1 MANNLFQKIAEIWLN
16 LKQKTQVVEGNS
28 IYGQSLA
35 AAAIE
40 AFDSNMGNFSTDW
53 LASGE
58 KLNKELVVCTALV
71 DPFVHSQLECIC
83 EKSSNVRM
91 RPVEGYRY
99 AKGKYFVFEKIILKL
114 QVDIAET
121 LSQAD
126 MENADGSS
134 HKFGWRLWS
143 TRDSQCSR
151 CAFSVESKIIRW
163 QPLSTHDSSDKDGSE
178 KCRRQLLSTDHVS
191 RRRGIN
197 VDERCNVSSL
207 FDQVDEMHMCR
218 KTQVAE
224 QLLLVDQVH

>member
-99 AKGKYFVFEKIILKL
+99 AKGKYFVFEKIENSLRN
-114 QVDIAET
+114 T
-121 LSQAD
+121 LRI
-126 MENADGSS
+126 
-134 HKFGWRLWS
+134 KIS
-143 TRDSQCSR
+143 TRREDVRTTRNTERSR
-151 CAFSVESKIIRW
+151 AIPRRLIWRTRMAAPTNLDGGSGLLGTRSVA
-163 QPLSTHDSSDKDGSE
+163 GA
-178 KCRRQLLSTDHVS
+178 
-191 RRRGIN
+191 
-197 VDERCNVSSL
+197 L
-207 FDQVDEMHMCR
+207 F
-218 KTQVAE
+218 
-224 QLLLVDQVH
+224 L